1 MTRNGHGLEKDDPII
16 IDFPLKGEWMAPNT
30 PGKKVPSHGTDQLG
44 QRYAIDLLQVNWDKG
59 GIHFYNGSKWRYH
72 LVGVPLNKCYCWG
85 KEVCA
90 PLNGRIIEVADGCD
104 ERKRVRFFT
113 DLLIVVK
120 NGLTFNLKKKGV
132 GTQNRYL
139 QPVLGNYIIMECEK
153 MYSYY

>member
-1 MTRNGHGLEKDDPII
+1 MTINGHGLEKDDQII

-72 LVGVPLNKCYCWG
+72 LVGVPLNMCYCWG
-85 KEVCA
+85 KEVYA

-113 DLLIVVK
+113 DLLIVD
-120 NGLTFNLKKKGV
+120 
-132 GTQNRYL
+132 QEWPHL
-139 QPVLGNYIIMECEK
+139 QSETEGGRDSEQVPSASSRKLHHHGM
-153 MYSYY
+153 